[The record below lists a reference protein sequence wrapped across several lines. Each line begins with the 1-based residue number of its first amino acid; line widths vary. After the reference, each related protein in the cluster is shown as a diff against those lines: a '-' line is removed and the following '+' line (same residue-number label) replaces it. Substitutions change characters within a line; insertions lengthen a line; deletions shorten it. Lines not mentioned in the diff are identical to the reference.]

1 MSNVRV
7 MIVEDQPSY
16 QDLVQVVL
24 SLDPQFEVV
33 AVASDGNEALDRF
46 DEASPDLVLIDF
58 LMLGLDGLETAKR
71 MKDRRPEVKIAMVTA
86 HEEEV
91 LKWLARE
98 ARIQEV
104 IPKASFSLDRVQRLV
119 AAPA

>member
-24 SLDPQFEVV
+24 SLDPRFEVV
-33 AVASDGNEALDRF
+33 AVASDGQEALDGF
-46 DEASPDLVLIDF
+46 DEANPDLVLIDF
-58 LMLGLDGLETAKR
+58 LMPGLDGLETAKR
-71 MKDRRPEVKIAMVTA
+71 MKDRRADVRIAMVTA

-91 LKWLARE
+91 LKRLASE

-104 IPKASFSLDRVQRLV
+104 IPKRGFSLDKVQRLV
-119 AAPA
+119 RTRV

>member
-16 QDLVQVVL
+16 QELVQVVL

-33 AVASDGNEALDRF
+33 AVASDGNEALDGF

-58 LMLGLDGLETAKR
+58 LMPGLDGLETAKR
-71 MKDRRPEVKIAMVTA
+71 MKERRPDVKIAMVTA

-91 LKWLARE
+91 LKRLARE

-104 IPKASFSLDRVQRLV
+104 IPKASFSLGRVQRLV
-119 AAPA
+119 ETSG

>member
-58 LMLGLDGLETAKR
+58 LMPGLDGLETAKR

-91 LKWLARE
+91 LKRLARE